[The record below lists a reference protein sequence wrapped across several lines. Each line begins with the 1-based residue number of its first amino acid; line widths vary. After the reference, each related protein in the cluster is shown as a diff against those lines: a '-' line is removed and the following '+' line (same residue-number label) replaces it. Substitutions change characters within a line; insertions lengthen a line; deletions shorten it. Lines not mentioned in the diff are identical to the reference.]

1 MKLWGTQYLGLVGVI
16 GVLGI
21 LTLLYFFVGLDT
33 LKEAVVSAGVF
44 APILFILLKAST
56 IIVIP
61 LSGSPLYPLA
71 GLFFGFGHGITYAL
85 IGDFLGFT
93 VSFWLARTFGY
104 PVVNTFI
111 VANDK
116 SLVTRIISHVGTVK
130 GLFHTYLAF
139 FGMPE
144 LISYAAGLSR
154 LSYIKFIAV
163 LFPLSAVGSVILVL
177 LGVVFSESE
186 QLEYIFIP
194 TLVGIV
200 FFTLGIYFFGRA
212 VLKNQRAD

>member
-1 MKLWGTQYLGLVGVI
+1 MRLIGTGYAGLFGVI
-16 GVLGI
+16 AVLGT

-33 LKEAVVSAGVF
+33 LKEAVVSAGIF

-56 IIVIP
+56 IIVVP

-71 GLFFGFGHGITYAL
+71 GLFFGFWHGIAYAL
-85 IGDFLGFT
+85 IGDFIGFT
-93 VSFWLARTFGY
+93 VSFWLARKFGY

-116 SLVTRIISHVGTVK
+116 SLVARIISHVGTVK

-144 LISYAAGLSR
+144 LISYAVGLSK
-154 LSYIKFIAV
+154 LSYIKFITV
-163 LFPLSAVGSVILVL
+163 LFPLSAVGSVVLVL
-177 LGVVFSESE
+177 LGVAFSESE

-200 FFTLGIYFFGRA
+200 FFTLGIYFFSR
-212 VLKNQRAD
+212 VIFKKEKDV